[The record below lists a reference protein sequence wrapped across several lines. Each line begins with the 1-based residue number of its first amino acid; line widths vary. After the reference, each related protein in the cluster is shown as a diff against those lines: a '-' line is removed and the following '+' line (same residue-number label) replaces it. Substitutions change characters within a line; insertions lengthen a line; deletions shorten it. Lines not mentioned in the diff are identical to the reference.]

1 MGAFFVISKTNEN
14 QMYYTYILQSD
25 QDGTYYIGYT
35 SDLERRISD
44 HNSGLSRYTSQNTP
58 WRLVY
63 FEAFESKTLAIK
75 RERFLKKQKSKDFYQ
90 RLIAGSVG

>member
-63 FEAFESKTLAIK
+63 FEAFELKTLAIK

>member
-90 RLIAGSVG
+90 RLIAGPVG